1 MCDRWLYSGTLPLV
15 KDSGYSKPILYG
27 RGTEEELD
35 KLESYLAAGGK
46 CTVLFTEI
54 TSNPQLHS
62 PNLVRIKNLAD
73 EYGFTVV
80 VDDTIGTSVNLDI
93 LPYADVVTTSLTK
106 IFNGACNAM
115 GGR

>member
-1 MCDRWLYSGTLPLV
+1 M
-15 KDSGYSKPILYG
+15 LYG

-35 KLESYLAAGGK
+35 QFQSELEAGAK
-46 CTVLFTEI
+46 CAVLFTEI

-62 PNLVRIKNLAD
+62 PNLARIRHLAD
-73 EYGFTVV
+73 LYGFTVV

-93 LPYADVVTTSLTK
+93 LPYVDVITTSLTK